1 MTDVAA
7 PDEREPE
14 IREVPQLRLR
24 DLLLQKAQVI
34 SKDHLPSGSAP
45 ESNGPSVGYHAA
57 ARSNV

>member
-14 IREVPQLRLR
+14 IREDPQPRLR

-34 SKDHLPSGSAP
+34 SKDLPSGAAP